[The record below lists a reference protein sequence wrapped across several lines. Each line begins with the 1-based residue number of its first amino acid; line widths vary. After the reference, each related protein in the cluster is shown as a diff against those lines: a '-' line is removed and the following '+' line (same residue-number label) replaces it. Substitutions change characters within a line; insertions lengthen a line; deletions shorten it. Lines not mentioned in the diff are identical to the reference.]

1 MQACASGTTRSCGSL
16 SPLSS
21 FTSTLPSITT
31 ISRGAVRYPRS
42 SADGSSTGWRKV
54 SNSLT
59 ATRQEKTL
67 VLGLGNV
74 IMGDEGVGVHVV
86 RALEQHP
93 LPVNVECLDGGT
105 GGFTLLEPLQS
116 AAHIILIDAA
126 ADGNPP
132 GTVTRT
138 TPKFSR
144 DYPPTLTAH
153 DIGVKD
159 LLDVF
164 YIQGGAPNVVLYAI
178 TIDPKQPISLELSPE
193 IAKAA
198 DVAVVEILAE
208 LGQLATS

>member
-1 MQACASGTTRSCGSL
+1 VAN
-16 SPLSS
+16 
-21 FTSTLPSITT
+21 
-31 ISRGAVRYPRS
+31 
-42 SADGSSTGWRKV
+42 SST
-54 SNSLT
+54 
-59 ATRQEKTL
+59 ATKQDKTL

-93 LPVNVECLDGGT
+93 LPANVECLDGGT
-105 GGFTLLEPLQS
+105 GGFTLLEPLQE
-116 AAHIILIDAA
+116 AGRIILIDAA
-126 ADGNPP
+126 ADGNPF

-178 TIDPKQPISLELSPE
+178 AIDPRQSISMELSPE

-198 DVAVVEILAE
+198 TLAMEQILVELRDGPPA
-208 LGQLATS
+208 